1 VPDTDPSATGG
12 PADATRTTAEHAHAD
27 GSDCATAHGTT
38 PGPPTAGT
46 LVAVYAG
53 PVAEVLLRWGR
64 ELGYAT
70 VLVDPDPTRP
80 TAAHREAADV
90 TVHDVTDLDLDGTT
104 DVVVT
109 DHHRDDIGPVM
120 APLVR
125 ARPRWIGIM
134 GSPRHEGP
142 HVAAL
147 AAEGVPEEL
156 VATVHRPIGLDIGS
170 RTPAEI
176 ALSTL
181 AGLVAARNG
190 RAGGAPAAG
199 PFVAGTR
206 VP

>member
-1 VPDTDPSATGG
+1 VTDDTQH
-12 PADATRTTAEHAHAD
+12 ADAGDDPHVDDGHAD
-27 GSDCATAHGTT
+27 GSDCATAHGEAADDR
-38 PGPPTAGT
+38 PPAGT

-64 ELGYAT
+64 ELGYRT
-70 VLVDPDPTRP
+70 VLFEPDPDRP
-80 TAAHREAADV
+80 SDTHRAAADEV
-90 TVHDVTDLDLDGTT
+90 VTDAGDLHLDATT

-109 DHHRDDIGPVM
+109 DHHRDRLGPVM

-134 GSPRHEGP
+134 GSPRHAGP

-147 AAEGVPEEL
+147 AAEGVDDVL

-181 AGLVAARNG
+181 AGLVADRNG
-190 RAGGAPAAG
+190 RTGGPQ
-199 PFVAGTR
+199 PRPV
-206 VP
+206 